1 MMTIE
6 MIIDSYDNVCDKNAD
21 DHGGLPGWMIKTI
34 FIAVKISITKKKS
47 EK

>member
-6 MIIDSYDNVCDKNAD
+6 MIIDSYDNVCDQNAD

-34 FIAVKISITKKKS
+34 FYCGEDFDNEEKI
-47 EK
+47 